1 VTVAGNLSAGG
12 WIGGDGGTGELNINN
27 DATVDV
33 ANTLRVFDGGTVYFS
48 GGMLTADTIDH
59 THGGAFNFTG
69 GTLHVD
75 TFNGTLDQNGGTLA
89 PGTSPG
95 KTVISSDYNQNSG
108 VLEIELGGTVQ
119 TSEYDFVEV
128 LGLASLN
135 GDLVVSAINGFNPT
149 YGDSFDLLM
158 AWGGL
163 IDAFNSV
170 SFPTNPAN
178 SAWSLTNDGNFLRLS
193 LDSTLAGDLDNDG
206 FVGISDLNLVLGAWN
221 LTVPPANAAADPSGD
236 DFVGIED
243 LNTVLGNWNAGT
255 PPPPVVA
262 IPEPGTLALLG
273 LACSLMARRRP

>member
-1 VTVAGNLSAGG
+1 
-12 WIGGDGGTGELNINN
+12 
-27 DATVDV
+27 
-33 ANTLRVFDGGTVYFS
+33 
-48 GGMLTADTIDH
+48 
-59 THGGAFNFTG
+59 
-69 GTLHVD
+69 
-75 TFNGTLDQNGGTLA
+75 
-89 PGTSPG
+89 
-95 KTVISSDYNQNSG
+95 
-108 VLEIELGGTVQ
+108 
-119 TSEYDFVEV
+119 
-128 LGLASLN
+128 
-135 GDLVVSAINGFNPT
+135 
-149 YGDSFDLLM
+149 M